1 MSHPARVEVDC
12 PLKKSLFSVQFV
24 RMPSMMTHKRPSSV
38 VVHVTCGSTG
48 DVLGLI
54 PVALQL
60 PRSQGVFTVQLVDSV
75 ISPTI
80 LSLSNRSW
88 LLWKEN
94 FPLRSQNSSP
104 EMFLQVRS
112 CPRYLS
118 YTPLP
123 PSVTLH
129 SLLWFFNSP
138 HSICMTPLNLQLSPP
153 VPSHLWAFLVSSV

>member
-123 PSVTLH
+123 PLVLQQ
-129 SLLWFFNSP
+129 SP
-138 HSICMTPLNLQLSPP
+138 LNLTPLNLQLSPP